1 MSENLHPQT
10 NSLFPP
16 ISIWCPNNC
25 CDLLVQLYGLNY
37 LCYFSLFKYDVWWL
51 PTYKTKE
58 GHTPWTHFD
67 NLVRRWTKVLFSLFL
82 CNFQPSEKILH
93 EANII
98 IWLSSGV
105 FIHVI
110 SYQVNW
116 SLLSQARRI
125 FSFQALISFLHLSLS
140 RSHEHTHTE
149 HTAHFGR
156 NLSHHCSPVS
166 PISCNFLYLMYS
178 SLFLLVLFF
187 LSLSSFLCLRWA
199 KGTFRSVEVAQDMAL
214 REINYFLFS
223 SPRGASPTDTH
234 EYSLNSHI
242 CLLEGKWK
250 IIYQPQWVSLMRGS

>member
-1 MSENLHPQT
+1 MSEYLHPQT

-110 SYQVNW
+110 LIRWTEVYYLRQGGFFLFKLW
-116 SLLSQARRI
+116 SR
-125 FSFQALISFLHLSLS
+125 FY
-140 RSHEHTHTE
+140 T
-149 HTAHFGR
+149 
-156 NLSHHCSPVS
+156 
-166 PISCNFLYLMYS
+166 
-178 SLFLLVLFF
+178 F
-187 LSLSSFLCLRWA
+187 LSLAHTNTHTPNTQHISVVISLIIAPLFLPSRAISSTWCTRVSSSSCF
-199 KGTFRSVEVAQDMAL
+199 F
-214 REINYFLFS
+214 FS
-223 SPRGASPTDTH
+223 PYPHFFVSDGPKVPFAPW
-234 EYSLNSHI
+234 
-242 CLLEGKWK
+242 KWHK
-250 IIYQPQWVSLMRGS
+250 TWLYVK